1 MKFLYSL
8 PSPHHKNEEKRKKKY
23 SESKQAFR
31 PNEELTGNREGTTLQ
46 RYKIEVMGTSQSKQ
60 NIA

>member
-1 MKFLYSL
+1 MK
-8 PSPHHKNEEKRKKKY
+8 KREKKKKN